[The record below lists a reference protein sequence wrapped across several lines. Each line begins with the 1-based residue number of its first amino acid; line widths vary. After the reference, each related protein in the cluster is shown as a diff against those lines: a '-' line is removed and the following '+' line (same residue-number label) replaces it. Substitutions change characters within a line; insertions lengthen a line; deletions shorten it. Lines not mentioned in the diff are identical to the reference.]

1 MDVMTVRTLRRG
13 AILLALALA
22 SGCYTF
28 APARMQDARPD
39 QSVRVRLAPAG
50 AVRLADFADP
60 ETRSV
65 QGKMVEL
72 SGDSLLLL
80 VPSHTELRGT
90 RVETLFQ
97 RIQIGQEEVLELELR
112 NLDRPRTYLVTGMVA
127 LAVGAFALDRLSGKG
142 GSEVVTPGGG
152 PNDALIPSVR
162 IPFRIWSLIG
172 R

>member
-1 MDVMTVRTLRRG
+1 MTARTLSRG
-13 AILLALALA
+13 ATLLALALA

-39 QSVRVRLAPAG
+39 QAVRVRLAPAG

-60 ETRSV
+60 ETRTV
-65 QGKMVEL
+65 QGRMVEF

-97 RIQIGQEEVLELELR
+97 RVQVGRDEVLELELR
-112 NLDRPRTYLVTGMVA
+112 YLDRPRTYLVTGLAAV
-127 LAVGAFALDRLSGKG
+127 AVGAFALDRLAGRG
-142 GSEVVTPGGG
+142 GSDVVPPGGG

-162 IPFRIWSLIG
+162 IPLRIWALIG